1 MDREFWAGKRVFITG
16 HTGFK
21 GSWLAL
27 WLQDMGAEVHG
38 YALEPRTGPA
48 LFSAAAVAKG
58 MASSVYADVRDEAAL
73 AAAVKAAC
81 PEVVFHLAAQPLV
94 RRSYAAPVETYAV
107 NVMGTVHLLEAL
119 RKVSGLRAVVNITTD
134 KCYENREWVWGYR
147 ENDAL
152 GGYDPY
158 SSSKA
163 CSELVSAAF
172 RRSFFADGAGIGL
185 ATARAGN
192 VIGGGDWAEDRLIPD
207 MVRAWRM
214 HKKVRIR
221 NPAAVRPWQHVLE
234 ALRGYLLLV
243 ERLVADPGR
252 FAAAWNFGPE
262 YGDAR
267 PVEWMVSR
275 FAEAWGG
282 GQWQADARADAP
294 HEAGLLRLD
303 CSKARELL
311 AWRPGLRVE
320 EGIDWTA
327 AWYRAF
333 DAGSDLRRF
342 SLDQIRTYEA
352 RMKS

>member
-1 MDREFWAGKRVFITG
+1 MDRKFWAGKRVFITG

-21 GSWLAL
+21 GSWLAV

-38 YALEPRTGPA
+38 YALEPSTDPA
-48 LFSAAAVAKG
+48 LFSATAAADD
-58 MASSVYADVRDEAAL
+58 MASSVYADILDDVAL
-73 AAAVKAAC
+73 TAAVKAAH
-81 PEVVFHLAAQPLV
+81 PEVVFHLAAQSLV

-119 RKVSGLRAVVNITTD
+119 RTVSGLRAVANITTD
-134 KCYENREWVWGYR
+134 KCYENQEWVWGYR
-147 ENDAL
+147 ENDVL

-158 SSSKA
+158 SSSKT
-163 CSELVSAAF
+163 CSEMVSAAY
-172 RRSFFADGAGIGL
+172 RRSFFDNGAGVGL

-214 HKKVRIR
+214 RREVRIR
-221 NPAAVRPWQHVLE
+221 NPKAVRPWQHVLE
-234 ALRGYLLLV
+234 ALRGYLMLV
-243 ERLVADPGR
+243 ERMFDDPRR
-252 FAAAWNFGPE
+252 FSAAWNFGPE

-275 FAEAWGG
+275 FAESLGG
-282 GQWQADARADAP
+282 GQWQADAQSGAP

-303 CSKARELL
+303 CSKAHEML
-311 AWRPGLRVE
+311 AWRPALRVK
-320 EGIDWTA
+320 EGVDWTA

-333 DAGSDLRRF
+333 DEGADMRRYT
-342 SLDQIRTYEA
+342 LNQIRTYEA
-352 RMKS
+352 RVKS